1 MPFPSPLFLEG
12 LADAGDGKANGCSC
26 KPGKPNSKAGSRDSS
41 GRLEGFSQG
50 LQADHPPLLGF
61 HRQLHGVVHRAAA
74 EPLQPEKKQGV
85 CTSHSTQGNQKVASK
100 SDIGE

>member
-1 MPFPSPLFLEG
+1 MPFPSPLFLDG
-12 LADAGDGKANGCSC
+12 LDDAGHGKPTGCNC
-26 KPGKPNSKAGSRDSS
+26 KPGKAGSCDSS
-41 GRLEGFSQG
+41 GRPEGFSQG